1 MCVQEK
7 EGWPAKLR
15 DPLGAKLVSSWG
27 GTSASGQRCWH
38 PHSPGQAVF
47 RYGEMRPKG
56 LKGLSTCC

>member
-7 EGWPAKLR
+7 EGWPVKLR

-38 PHSPGQAVF
+38 PTALVKL
-47 RYGEMRPKG
+47 YLDMEK
-56 LKGLSTCC
+56 